1 MKRTILFT
9 TALATAAGLFA
20 MGAAQASERSGKSE
34 GRDGYQART
43 QYLSGEGNEYR
54 ERNRFTERN
63 EYRDRNE
70 YRERTEDRD
79 RSGGRD
85 NGSDD
90 SSDD

>member
-9 TALATAAGLFA
+9 TALATAVGLFA

-34 GRDGYQART
+34 AGDGHQART
-43 QYLSGEGNEYR
+43 RYLSGEGNEYR

-70 YRERTEDRD
+70 YGERTEDRD
-79 RSGGRD
+79 RPEGR
-85 NGSDD
+85 DD